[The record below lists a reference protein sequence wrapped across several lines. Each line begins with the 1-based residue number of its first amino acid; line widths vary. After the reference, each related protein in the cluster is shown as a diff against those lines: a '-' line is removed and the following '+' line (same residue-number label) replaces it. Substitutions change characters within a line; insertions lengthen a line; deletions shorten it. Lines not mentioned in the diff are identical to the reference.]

1 MTETTITADHYEFSF
16 GRQAADS
23 DETITHIALHAIEGD
38 ERFTL
43 AMPLD
48 LAEKVGKLLIGHADY
63 VAGRPPRDW

>member
-1 MTETTITADHYEFSF
+1 MTEITVTADRFEFSF

-23 DETITHIALHAIEGD
+23 DETITHLALHAIEGD
-38 ERFTL
+38 VRNTL

-48 LAEKVGKLLIGHADY
+48 LAEQVGKLLVGHTDY